1 MNKQQI
7 GINTLISPGEL
18 LDKLSILNIK
28 LEQIKDSAK
37 IANVKTEYDLLY
49 KISLDNNLFT
59 PEIKILYTQ
68 LKSINQELWIIED
81 DIRDCERAKNFS
93 DTFIQLA
100 RSVYVTND
108 KRADIKKKIN
118 IELGSKL
125 VEEKSYQPY

>member
-1 MNKQQI
+1 MNEQQI

-18 LDKLSILNIK
+18 LDKLSILDIK

-37 IANVKTEYDLLY
+37 NANVKIEYDLLY
-49 KISLDNNLFT
+49 KIAVNNNLFSS
-59 PEIKILYTQ
+59 EIKVLYTQ

-81 DIRDCERAKNFS
+81 DIRDCERAKDFS
-93 DTFIQLA
+93 NTFIKLA